1 VDGKFLQDA
10 AKKGATASRASEAPR
25 LDFPRAFRLMRRAEY
40 DAVYRE
46 GRRRS
51 SREFTLFLRPNGL
64 DSSRFGWSIKKA
76 LGNAVRRNRIRRRL
90 REIVRLH
97 RQEIAPGWDIVIHP
111 RSSAATA
118 EFSALQA
125 ELLKLLPAPASRT
138 SAASPAQP
146 VE

>member
-1 VDGKFLQDA
+1 MEEKSLRNAAGRDA
-10 AKKGATASRASEAPR
+10 TVLRASDAPT
-25 LDFPRAFRLMRRAEY
+25 LGLPRANRLVHRVQY

-51 SREFTLFLRPNGL
+51 SREFTVFVRPNGL
-64 DSSRFGWSIKKA
+64 GLSRFGWSIKKA

-118 EFSALQA
+118 KFTAIEI
-125 ELLKLLPAPASRT
+125 ELLKLLPP
-138 SAASPAQP
+138 ASPAVAP
-146 VE
+146 PAKAPGN

>member
-1 VDGKFLQDA
+1 
-10 AKKGATASRASEAPR
+10 
-25 LDFPRAFRLMRRAEY
+25 MRRAEY

-64 DSSRFGWSIKKA
+64 DSSRFGWSIRKA
-76 LGNAVRRNRIRRRL
+76 LGSAVRRNRIRRRL

-118 EFSALQA
+118 DFLALTE
-125 ELLKLLPAPASRT
+125 ELLKSIPRTPPGPSRT
-138 SAASPAQP
+138 
-146 VE
+146 ER